1 MRSVAATLER
11 RHASAVKVRLAK
23 RRGLVPA
30 GNHVTPAAGDD
41 VSADQ
46 LVFYTISPDYCLP
59 DRSVGSAG
67 TRHRWTITHTHA
79 RTQMEY
85 TVEYDGLR
93 HRWARRWATSPIR
106 DEQVLLHLSHGQTV
120 PVVLMTCCLRAASFL
135 SSSATR
141 DSSTDAVADWHVVRH
156 CARSNGAV
164 LSDWGRRPHLFM
176 LVLTVYL

>member
-67 TRHRWTITHTHA
+67 TRHRWTITHARTHA
-79 RTQMEY
+79 RKWSAPSNT
-85 TVEYDGLR
+85 TDCVTDGYADGQR
-93 HRWARRWATSPIR
+93 AQSEMSRSCCICRTAKPCRW
-106 DEQVLLHLSHGQTV
+106 
-120 PVVLMTCCLRAASFL
+120 C
-135 SSSATR
+135 
-141 DSSTDAVADWHVVRH
+141 
-156 CARSNGAV
+156 
-164 LSDWGRRPHLFM
+164 
-176 LVLTVYL
+176 